1 MTVLKFTAQASIRH
15 GVSARATADIATST
29 LIDYGVIKKGDTE
42 QVIDAKKIQRA
53 KDKTMKEAQISD
65 ETKLQDDMV
74 TAMLFDGRID
84 KTRVMLECESNGK
97 LYPSVLRSVTT
108 LSPVNLGGNMST
120 TLFLRMQL
128 MRYQQLSRLH

>member
-74 TAMLFDGRID
+74 TAILFDGRID
-84 KTRVMLECESNGK
+84 KT
-97 LYPSVLRSVTT
+97 
-108 LSPVNLGGNMST
+108 
-120 TLFLRMQL
+120 
-128 MRYQQLSRLH
+128 